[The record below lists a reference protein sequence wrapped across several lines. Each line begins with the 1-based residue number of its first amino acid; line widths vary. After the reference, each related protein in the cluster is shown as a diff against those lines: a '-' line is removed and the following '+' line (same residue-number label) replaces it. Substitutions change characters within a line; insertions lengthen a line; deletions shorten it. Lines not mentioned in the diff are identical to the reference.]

1 MKFLYYLAAIGGPRL
16 DDKLKILT
24 RNLLYINQTLQQ
36 NFSIVINC
44 YNHVE
49 EISKFIKQFTFLDA
63 ILFHYRP
70 NSVLTELWFTNPY
83 IKIINTFDEILF
95 ILDDVSISRLNIS
108 KLINIRKA
116 NHLDII
122 SPSVIGATHKYM
134 YSQSAN
140 SLALTNHLEIYC
152 MIITPEVFKKYLS
165 LNSFEN
171 KWIWGVDALFGHFG
185 VKTAVYYGM
194 NVFHLIPSG
203 GNGGHGQNDEAEAMM
218 ITYLQNHGFQSLEH
232 VHKVY
237 PPIRQVIAVK

>member
-1 MKFLYYLAAIGGPRL
+1 MKLLYYLAAIGGPRI

-44 YNHVE
+44 YNHAE

-63 ILFHYRP
+63 IMFHYRP

-83 IKIINTFDEILF
+83 INAINTFDEILF
-95 ILDDVSISRLNIS
+95 ILDDVSISRLNIP
-108 KLINIRKA
+108 KLINIRKEH
-116 NHLDII
+116 HLDII
-122 SPSVIGATHKYM
+122 SPAVIGATHEYM

-140 SLALTNHLEIYC
+140 SLAFTNHLEIYC
-152 MIITPEVFKKYLS
+152 MVITPEVFKKYLS

-171 KWIWGVDALFGHFG
+171 KWIWGVDVLFGHFG

-194 NVFHLIPSG
+194 NVFHLIPST
-203 GNGGHGQNDEAEAMM
+203 GNGGHGRGHEAQSMMEA
-218 ITYLQNHGFQSLEH
+218 YLQKHGFQSFDQ
-232 VHKVY
+232 VHRIY
-237 PPIRQVIAVK
+237 PPIRHVITVK

>member
-122 SPSVIGATHKYM
+122 SPSI
-134 YSQSAN
+134 N
-140 SLALTNHLEIYC
+140 
-152 MIITPEVFKKYLS
+152 
-165 LNSFEN
+165 
-171 KWIWGVDALFGHFG
+171 
-185 VKTAVYYGM
+185 
-194 NVFHLIPSG
+194 
-203 GNGGHGQNDEAEAMM
+203 
-218 ITYLQNHGFQSLEH
+218 
-232 VHKVY
+232 
-237 PPIRQVIAVK
+237 